1 MNTLKTYKFLSIVSI
16 LFATVVANANGATKT
31 FEAIPSTVRIP
42 ASVTGT
48 ISLRECEECQ
58 FESIRVTAKTLYR
71 INNKFM
77 QLNQFRLA
85 VQQLKLERQF
95 TINVRRDEESRTVAI
110 VFIVAG

>member
-1 MNTLKTYKFLSIVSI
+1 
-16 LFATVVANANGATKT
+16 
-31 FEAIPSTVRIP
+31 
-42 ASVTGT
+42 
-48 ISLRECEECQ
+48 
-58 FESIRVTAKTLYR
+58 
-71 INNKFM
+71 M